1 MVEYKIIKFKTKNN
15 KYYTFYYKIYKN
27 KKIKRIT
34 REEYLKKIELKKKRD
49 KYKKFN
55 REPPITNKKD
65 KSKKDK
71 SKKDKSK
78 NKEK

>member
-27 KKIKRIT
+27 KKIKKIT

-49 KYKKFN
+49 KYKKIK
-55 REPPITNKKD
+55 REPPISNKNKNKNKNKK
-65 KSKKDK
+65 
-71 SKKDKSK
+71 
-78 NKEK
+78 E